1 MSKQPWEGLRV
12 VVAEDSALLRQGLC
26 RLLQESGIEVV
37 GEADN
42 YDDLLN
48 AVKEHEPDVV
58 LTDIRMPPTGTDEGL
73 RAAEVIHRDRPDIGV
88 LVLSQYIESRHALK
102 LMTSNPRA
110 VGYLLKDSIGDVH
123 ELISTILRVS
133 RGETAV
139 DPEVVRELLE
149 RKRMGDP
156 IQKLSERERELLDLM
171 AQGRSNS
178 AICEALFLSPKT
190 VESHVRNIFAKL
202 SLDSTPDDH
211 RRVLAVL
218 TYLRN
223 N

>member
-26 RLLQESGIEVV
+26 RLLEENGIDVV
-37 GEADN
+37 AEADN
-42 YDDLLN
+42 FDDLLN

-73 RAAEVIHRDRPDIGV
+73 RAAEMIHRDRPEIGV
-88 LVLSQYIESRHALK
+88 LVLSQYVESRHALK

-190 VESHVRNIFAKL
+190 VESHVRNIFTKL
-202 SLDSTPDDH
+202 NLDSTPDDH

-218 TYLRN
+218 TYLRKH
-223 N
+223 